1 MEPFPM
7 FQRSLRAFARPAVM
21 AAFVAGAVLSAPA
34 LAANATKDEAV
45 AMVKRGIVAIN
56 TLGADKAYAE
66 FSAPGGKWVDRD
78 LYLLVF
84 RTDGTSLAHGV
95 NPKQIGMNL
104 IDRKDIDGKEF
115 IRERMELAKA
125 KPSFWQDY
133 KFQNPMTKKIEAKT
147 SYCERLNDTVICAG
161 VYK

>member
-1 MEPFPM
+1 M
-7 FQRSLRAFARPAVM
+7 L
-21 AAFVAGAVLSAPA
+21 AAALTCALLSAPT
-34 LAANATKDEAV
+34 LAANATKDEAI
-45 AMVKRGIVAIN
+45 AMVKRGVVAIN

-66 FSAPGGKWVDRD
+66 FSTPGGKWVDRD

-104 IDRKDIDGKEF
+104 MDRKDIDGKEF

-125 KPSFWQDY
+125 KATFWQDY
-133 KFQNPMTKKIEAKT
+133 KFQNPVTKKIEAKT
-147 SYCERLNDTVICAG
+147 SYCERLNDTVVCAG

>member
-1 MEPFPM
+1 M
-7 FQRSLRAFARPAVM
+7 FHRSLRVAHRLPVL
-21 AAFVAGAVLSAPA
+21 AAALSCALLATTA
-34 LAANATKDEAV
+34 LAANATKEEAIS
-45 AMVKRGIVAIN
+45 MVKRGIVAIN

-84 RTDGTSLAHGV
+84 RTDGTSLAHGA

-115 IRERMELAKA
+115 IRERMEMAKA
-125 KPSFWQDY
+125 KATFWQDY
-133 KFQNPMTKKIEAKT
+133 KFQNPVTKKIEAKT

>member
-1 MEPFPM
+1 M
-7 FQRSLRAFARPAVM
+7 FHRTLRAAHRLPVL
-21 AAFVAGAVLSAPA
+21 AAFLTGAMLSAPA
-34 LAANATKDEAV
+34 LAANASKEEAV
-45 AMVKRGIVAIN
+45 AMVKRGVVAIN

-115 IRERMELAKA
+115 IRERMEMAKA
-125 KPSFWQDY
+125 KASFWQDY
-133 KFQNPMTKKIEAKT
+133 KFQNPVTKKIEAKT
-147 SYCERLNDTVICAG
+147 SYCERLNDTVVCAG

>member
-1 MEPFPM
+1 MSFSPNRAIARFP
-7 FQRSLRAFARPAVM
+7 L
-21 AAFVAGAVLSAPA
+21 AAALVAGALLATPA

-45 AMVKRGIVAIN
+45 AMVKRGVAAVKAM
-56 TLGADKAYAE
+56 GADKAYAE

-78 LYLLVF
+78 LYLMVF
-84 RTDGTSLAHGV
+84 RLDGTALAHGT

-115 IRERMELAKA
+115 LRERMELARA

-133 KFQNPMTKKIEAKT
+133 KFLNPVSKKIEAKT
-147 SYCERLNDTVICAG
+147 SYCERLEDTVVCAG

>member
-1 MEPFPM
+1 MSVRP
-7 FQRSLRAFARPAVM
+7 LRASTRLSVLAG
-21 AAFVAGAVLSAPA
+21 FVAGALFAAPV
-34 LAANATKDEAV
+34 LAANASKDEAV
-45 AMVKRGIVAIN
+45 AMVKRGVAAVKAV
-56 TLGADKAYAE
+56 GPEKAYAE

-84 RTDGTSLAHGV
+84 RLDGTSLAHGV
-95 NPKQIGMNL
+95 NPKQIGLNL

-115 IRERMELAKA
+115 IRERMDLARA

-133 KFQNPMTKKIEAKT
+133 KFLNPVSKKIEAKT
-147 SYCERLNDTVICAG
+147 SYCERLDDTVICAG